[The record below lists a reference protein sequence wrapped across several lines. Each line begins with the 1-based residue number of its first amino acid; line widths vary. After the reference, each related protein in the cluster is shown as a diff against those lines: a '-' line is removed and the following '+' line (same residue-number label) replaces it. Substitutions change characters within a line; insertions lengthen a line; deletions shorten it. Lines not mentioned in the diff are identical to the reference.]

1 MGGIKMK
8 HILLDFPHQIE
19 TERLLLRLPKPGD
32 GQEVN
37 EAIRT
42 SIEEL
47 QPWMPFAKQVPEVEE
62 TESNIRK
69 AHAKFLTRED
79 LRFHIYHKEQGNFIG
94 STGLHY
100 IDWKVPKFEIGYWVK
115 TSESKKGYVTEA
127 IKALAQFAFQELKAK
142 RVEIECDSRN
152 ERSRKVAER
161 LGFTLEGILKN
172 DDRGLDGSLRDTCI
186 YAITNIEELG
196 KFKYEETKE
205 KTWDRE

>member
-1 MGGIKMK
+1 MGGSKMK
-8 HILLDFPHQIE
+8 PILLDFPHQIE

-37 EAIRT
+37 EAIRS
-42 SIEEL
+42 SIKEL
-47 QPWMPFAKQVPEVEE
+47 QLWMPFAQKVPEVEE
-62 TESNIRK
+62 TESNIRE
-69 AHAKFLTRED
+69 AHAKFLTREN
-79 LRFHIYHKEQGNFIG
+79 LRLHIYHKEQGYFIG

-100 IDWKVPKFEIGYWVK
+100 IDWDVPKFEIGYWIK

-142 RVEIECDSRN
+142 RLEIECDSRN

-172 DDRGLDGSLRDTCI
+172 DAKGFDGSLRNTCI
-186 YAITNIEELG
+186 YARTSMEGL
-196 KFKYEETKE
+196 
-205 KTWDRE
+205 